1 MINVLLLNDL
11 SREPARQLVTGIS
24 RFGNSQGGWRF
35 YQVPQE
41 VYNKVDYMSNVISM
55 VQNLKI
61 DAIFGQ
67 WHGIDVAR
75 AKQLGI
81 PIFLYQRQEK
91 IFDFPIVRCDN
102 EAVGKMA
109 ADYLTGLGIGNITF
123 CGIKGVVW
131 SSERMEAFRA
141 SIGGPIIGEDLSND
155 EETDWLSLRDWW
167 PYSPATT

>member
-75 AKQLGI
+75 AKQL
-81 PIFLYQRQEK
+81 
-91 IFDFPIVRCDN
+91 
-102 EAVGKMA
+102 
-109 ADYLTGLGIGNITF
+109 
-123 CGIKGVVW
+123 
-131 SSERMEAFRA
+131 
-141 SIGGPIIGEDLSND
+141 
-155 EETDWLSLRDWW
+155 
-167 PYSPATT
+167 